1 MAASTIMW
9 LDEANKTAQFEPVGT
24 HPGYRR
30 LRLGTA
36 MLLHGMHLARAAGAT
51 HMTVA
56 CLGAPGHPQAR
67 GLYYGVGFRKFTRD
81 APLIKP
87 AL

>member
-9 LDEANKTAQFEPVGT
+9 LDEVNQSAQFEPVGT

-30 LRLGTA
+30 LGLGTA
-36 MLLHGMHLARAAGAT
+36 MLWHGMRLARQAGAA
-51 HMTVA
+51 HMTVVA
-56 CLGAPGHPQAR
+56 RGAPGLPAAR
-67 GLYYGVGFRKFTRD
+67 GLYYGVGFRKFSRD

-87 AL
+87 AA